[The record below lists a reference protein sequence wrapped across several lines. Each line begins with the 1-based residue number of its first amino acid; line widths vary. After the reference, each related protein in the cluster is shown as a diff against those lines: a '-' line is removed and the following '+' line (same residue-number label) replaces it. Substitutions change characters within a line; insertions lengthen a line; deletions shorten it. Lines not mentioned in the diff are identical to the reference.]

1 MVIEGDF
8 TEFDARPV
16 RAGDPFAFKG
26 VQVVDERWWKTKTR
40 KYPKCGVFLRTWCVE
55 ASIPQEVAAR
65 PTEQLR
71 PAGVKR
77 QFRDNARSRVA
88 KML

>member
-8 TEFDARPV
+8 AEFDARPV
-16 RAGDPFAFKG
+16 RAGDPFTFKG

-40 KYPKCGVFLRTWCVE
+40 KYPKYAVFSKDIVL
-55 ASIPQEVAAR
+55 SSLNPQEVAVRHA
-65 PTEQLR
+65 EQLR

-77 QFRDNARSRVA
+77 
-88 KML
+88 